1 MTLRGSGTPD
11 YIAVVQ
17 TARVWADGYDK
28 KSEERLL
35 AALAPE
41 VSVDYTLIVPA
52 WGIRQFKA
60 AKFAALWLSEE
71 HLGLKPLV
79 TQHLL
84 AQPYFKK
91 VTADEIVVEWQ
102 QLASHGRLQDDGESA
117 RDASTARIN
126 ETSDGKSHMQHQFVR
141 VGGLWKIATIT
152 PSLLYQTGDFM
163 RIRRPAGEQCNF
175 LKLQTE
181 SGDWASTFQDT
192 VSRRCPGNPAHGA
205 SVLFKVAYRE
215 CMYFFNY
222 GSNYSWH

>member
-1 MTLRGSGTPD
+1 MTFAIYIPDNLTFQD
-11 YIAVVQ
+11 YIAVTQ

-52 WGIRQFKA
+52 WGTKHYTA
-60 AKFAALWLSEE
+60 AEFAALWLSEE

-102 QLASHGRLQDDGESA
+102 QLASHGRLRADDGSA
-117 RDASTARIN
+117 RDASAERIS
-126 ETSDGKSHMQHQFVR
+126 ETSDGRSHMEHRFVR
-141 VGGLWKIATIT
+141 VEGQWKISKIT
-152 PSLLYQTGDFM
+152 PSLLYQTGNFM
-163 RIRRPAGEQCNF
+163 RIRRPEGEQ
-175 LKLQTE
+175 
-181 SGDWASTFQDT
+181 
-192 VSRRCPGNPAHGA
+192 
-205 SVLFKVAYRE
+205 
-215 CMYFFNY
+215 
-222 GSNYSWH
+222 

>member
-1 MTLRGSGTPD
+1 MTFEIYIPDNLSFQD

-17 TARVWADGYDK
+17 TARVWADGYDRK
-28 KSEERLL
+28 NEELLL

-52 WGIRQFKA
+52 WGIKQYKA
-60 AKFAALWLSEE
+60 AEFATLWLSEE

-102 QLASHGRLQDDGESA
+102 QLASHGRLQQQEDEGA
-117 RDASTARIN
+117 RDASAARIN
-126 ETSDGKSHMQHQFVR
+126 ETSDGRSHMQHRFVK

-163 RIRRPAGEQCNF
+163 RIRRPAGE
-175 LKLQTE
+175 E
-181 SGDWASTFQDT
+181 
-192 VSRRCPGNPAHGA
+192 
-205 SVLFKVAYRE
+205 
-215 CMYFFNY
+215 
-222 GSNYSWH
+222 

>member
-1 MTLRGSGTPD
+1 MAFEIYIPDNLTFQD

-17 TARVWADGYDK
+17 TARVWADGYDR

-52 WGIRQFKA
+52 WGIKQYKA
-60 AKFAALWLSEE
+60 AEFAALWLSEE

-102 QLASHGRLQDDGESA
+102 QLASHGRLQADGGGA
-117 RDASTARIN
+117 RDASAARIN
-126 ETSDGKSHMQHQFVR
+126 ETSDGRSHMQHQFVR

-163 RIRRPAGEQCNF
+163 RIRRPDGEQ
-175 LKLQTE
+175 
-181 SGDWASTFQDT
+181 
-192 VSRRCPGNPAHGA
+192 
-205 SVLFKVAYRE
+205 
-215 CMYFFNY
+215 
-222 GSNYSWH
+222 